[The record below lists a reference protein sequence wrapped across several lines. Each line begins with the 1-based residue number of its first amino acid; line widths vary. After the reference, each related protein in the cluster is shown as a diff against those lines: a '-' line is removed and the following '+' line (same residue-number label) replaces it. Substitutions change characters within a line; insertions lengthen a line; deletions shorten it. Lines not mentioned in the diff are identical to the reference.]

1 MNTLIKPRRGQKGAA
16 LLISLIMLLIA
27 TIAGLASIRGT
38 SVQERMSANMYD
50 RSIAFQAAEA
60 AILAGEEAVLAN
72 PDLGQDCFDRNPDV
86 AACNPLPPATFT
98 GSSVGWTQAGAAFR
112 RNNDLAGGTVPEYF
126 VQRVGTV
133 GGTDELGLGSSAN
146 CDNYGGCDQT
156 PPSAIVYRITGRS
169 GLPDDNGRAV
179 VALQVTLKQNM

>member
-1 MNTLIKPRRGQKGAA
+1 MKTLNVAHSQKGAA
-16 LLISLIMLLIA
+16 LLVALVMLLIA

-60 AILAGEEAVLAN
+60 AIRAGEEAVLAN
-72 PDLGQDCFDRNPDV
+72 PDMGEDCFDRDPDIT
-86 AACNPLPPATFT
+86 ACNPLPPATFT
-98 GSSVGWTQAGAAFR
+98 GAATGWTQVGGAFR
-112 RNNDLAGGTVPEYF
+112 RNNDLMGGAVPEYF
-126 VQRVGTV
+126 VQRLGTV

-146 CDNYGGCDQT
+146 CDNYGGCDQS

-169 GLPDDNGRAV
+169 GMPNDNGRAV
-179 VALQVTLKQNM
+179 VALQVTLKQNL